1 MCRGTE
7 MDMKLEDTIRE
18 LNSVFGN
25 LQKSVRGSGGKLE
38 NVYMLIDQSIAE
50 VNEILE
56 RVKAI
61 SLELTD
67 ADFEY
72 CLHKIRWTVE
82 EGNPFQNFI
91 EKKRRDQ
98 ITMRSA
104 AERLLETLTTLRLVF
119 DRDR

>member
-1 MCRGTE
+1 

-25 LQKSVRGSGGKLE
+25 LQKSVRSSGGNLE

-50 VNEILE
+50 VNEIRE

-67 ADFEY
+67 DDFEY

-119 DRDR
+119 DRNK